1 MYFEWSSLL
10 KEVSPSFWGYL
21 GIFFSLGLSV
31 FGAASGILLCGPSIM
46 GGSVKSPRITVK
58 NLVSVIFCEAIGI
71 YGLIISVLLMNIASR
86 FTGEPAPTNYIMDR
100 KATELYFNDLFRGY
114 AMFAVGLIV
123 GFSNLACGISVG
135 VVGSACALADAQKPQ
150 LFVKVL
156 MVEIFASVLGI
167 FGVIIGVIMVSLTP

>member
-1 MYFEWSSLL
+1 MYINWSTIL
-10 KEVSPSFWGYL
+10 KDLSPSFWGYL

-31 FGAASGILLCGPSIM
+31 FGAATGLMLCGPSIM

-71 YGLIISVLLMNIASR
+71 YGLIVSVLLMNIASR
-86 FTGEPAPTNYIMDR
+86 FTGEKAPLNLLDKEIT
-100 KATELYFNDLFRGY
+100 KLYYNDLFRGY
-114 AMFAVGLIV
+114 SMFAVGLIV
-123 GFSNLACGISVG
+123 GFSNLFCGISVG

-156 MVEIFASVLGI
+156 MVEIFASVLGL
-167 FGVIIGVIMVSLTP
+167 FGVIVGVIIVSLVP